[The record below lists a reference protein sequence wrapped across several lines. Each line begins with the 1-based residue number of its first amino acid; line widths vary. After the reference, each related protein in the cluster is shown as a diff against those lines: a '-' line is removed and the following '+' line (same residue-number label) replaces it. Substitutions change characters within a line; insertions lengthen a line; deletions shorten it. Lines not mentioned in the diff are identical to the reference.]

1 MDDHPERANIDC
13 RSFSHGAHQDAQK
26 STNRTFAAVIGKIQP
41 VISPYRP
48 VVSGRNGHALCAE
61 PGRMRDRSLLDE
73 VEIDQQSA
81 ELVCHVVPADQV
93 AAEAARHGF
102 VAEVR
107 SAVVLL
113 TLRPR

>member
-1 MDDHPERANIDC
+1 
-13 RSFSHGAHQDAQK
+13 
-26 STNRTFAAVIGKIQP
+26 
-41 VISPYRP
+41 
-48 VVSGRNGHALCAE
+48 
-61 PGRMRDRSLLDE
+61 MRDRSLLDE

-81 ELVCHVVPADQV
+81 ELVCHVVSADQV